1 MLGGFWCPRLV
12 SSAVLLSRFRIH
24 QGQAA
29 AGVALLAVLQRLI
42 PAVGFDL
49 NGDGAGL
56 GIDDQFVE
64 ELLTCLR
71 LLLS

>member
-1 MLGGFWCPRLV
+1 MG
-12 SSAVLLSRFRIH
+12 SAVLLSRFGIH

-29 AGVALLAVLQRLI
+29 AGIDLLAVLQSLF

-64 ELLTCLR
+64 EFLTCLR